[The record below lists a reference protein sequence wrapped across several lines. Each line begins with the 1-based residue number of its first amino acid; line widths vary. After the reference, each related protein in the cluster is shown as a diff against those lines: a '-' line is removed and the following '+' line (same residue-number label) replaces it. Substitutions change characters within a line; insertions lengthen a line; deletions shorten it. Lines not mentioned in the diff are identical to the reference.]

1 MINRKT
7 LKKIFSK
14 KIFIYLLI
22 IYCFHPLLFTLQE
35 SNLFIPL
42 SHVYYFFVEMTKHQR
57 KICVIFQTCDEIKS
71 ENVAI
76 HSLFLIVGVYI
87 TFQNPTNLYSHKFK
101 KKEQKNRLW
110 LRINVL
116 AIKSIIV
123 KLIKIF
129 KKFW

>member
-7 LKKIFSK
+7 LKKKFSK

-87 TFQNPTNLYSHKFK
+87 KFQNPTNLYSHKFK
-101 KKEQKNRLW
+101 KKNK
-110 LRINVL
+110 
-116 AIKSIIV
+116 
-123 KLIKIF
+123 KIDCDYVSTF
-129 KKFW
+129 